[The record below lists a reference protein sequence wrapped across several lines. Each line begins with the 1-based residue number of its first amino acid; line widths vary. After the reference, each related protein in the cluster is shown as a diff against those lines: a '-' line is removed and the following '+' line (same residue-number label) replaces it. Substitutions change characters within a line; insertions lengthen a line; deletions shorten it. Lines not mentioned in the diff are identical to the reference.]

1 MNNQLHKVYSD
12 LYDELNPDFKK
23 YWCVAS
29 NVRILLPPF
38 FKTKKQVTFRNRYN
52 LMSEHEIME
61 IINDTIDGYFPGTRD
76 RHVEEVISYFNQ
88 DYDTY
93 RQSVHYHLWKPLE
106 EESTDSEDEDMQTS
120 NSF

>member
-1 MNNQLHKVYSD
+1 MDIYWNDRIQPEDINRLIDTQIRLYAMNNQLHKVYSD
-12 LYDELNPDFKK
+12 LYVELNPDFKK

-61 IINDTIDGYFPGTRD
+61 ISLVTPCIKLIDQP
-76 RHVEEVISYFNQ
+76 Q
-88 DYDTY
+88 
-93 RQSVHYHLWKPLE
+93 E
-106 EESTDSEDEDMQTS
+106 EEEACAVMCNQLSLQLVL
-120 NSF
+120 F